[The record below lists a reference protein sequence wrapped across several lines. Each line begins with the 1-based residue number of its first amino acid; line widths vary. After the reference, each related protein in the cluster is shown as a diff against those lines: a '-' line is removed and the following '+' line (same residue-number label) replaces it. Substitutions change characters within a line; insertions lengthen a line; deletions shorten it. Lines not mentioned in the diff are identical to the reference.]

1 MDSNTANR
9 LLLSEIFGFNTY
21 LLYKIPL
28 KKKVAM
34 LVATL
39 LSIPFYRGF
48 LPTVTR
54 AESAKHHMLA
64 LIYFIGSTAW
74 PLK

>member
-1 MDSNTANR
+1 MDSKAANMP
-9 LLLSEIFGFNTY
+9 LLSEIFDSNTY

-39 LSIPFYRGF
+39 LSIPFYC
-48 LPTVTR
+48 
-54 AESAKHHMLA
+54 
-64 LIYFIGSTAW
+64 GSSTNRH
-74 PLK
+74 PRRKC